1 MALASPALA
10 VRFITASATW
20 EAYKEYILRNNKN
33 NNESH
38 HFLSLCS
45 VPGPKLECLMQ
56 ASQQECLGMVR
67 IPIVHGQ
74 GSQLHVP

>member
-10 VRFITASATW
+10 VRFLTASATW
-20 EAYKEYILRNNKN
+20 EAHKEHILRNNKN

-38 HFLSLCS
+38 HFLSQM
-45 VPGPKLECLMQ
+45 PY
-56 ASQQECLGMVR
+56 ASIPARVLGMVG
-67 IPIVHGQ
+67 IPIVHGR